1 MTNTNHGMEWYTDSC
16 IKTARSVMN
25 LPDEYDLTHH
35 DQDKQAFKDYEY
47 ERWAEEP
54 ERWSPCINLE
64 QLAAR
69 PDLEIDW
76 YCPDW
81 IPVGAKTIISAE
93 PKTGK
98 TILLFHILKAVTEGG
113 TFLGKSCPPTRVLYL
128 TEQTEQEFKK
138 QVCEVEGLLGNKNFF
153 VLLAEE
159 TPEAVKTWED
169 TLQFAERMLSITK
182 ARILVCDTFGGLAKL
197 PPGGEND
204 AATIQNQI
212 NKLNPLFKN
221 RYLSVILTHHNR
233 KKSQNPKDTES
244 NLSISSARGSSAF
257 VGGAGHLILMD
268 SINGTCKRNFS
279 FFGRYNH
286 GATRTLELVNGVY
299 QDATLPTG
307 RYSPEFS
314 SYMNTT
320 FGGKNG

>member
-1 MTNTNHGMEWYTDSC
+1 MISEIPSKTYFSKEVLDIARANTFVDHYSTS
-16 IKTARSVMN
+16 
-25 LPDEYDLTHH
+25 H
-35 DQDKQAFKDYEY
+35 DPSEQAFRDYEY
-47 ERWAEEP
+47 ERWAEQP

-69 PDLEIDW
+69 PDLEVDW

-81 IPVGAKTIISAE
+81 IPVGSKTILSAE

-98 TILLFHILKAVTEGG
+98 TILLFNILKAVTEGG
-113 TFLGKSCPPTRVLYL
+113 MFLGKQCPPTRVLFL

-138 QVCEVEGLLGNKNFF
+138 QVGEVKGLLGNKNFF

-159 TPEAVKTWED
+159 TPQEIKTWED
-169 TLQFAERMLSITK
+169 TLQFAEKMLLITK

-233 KKSQNPKDTES
+233 KKSENPKEAGT

-268 SINGTCKRNFS
+268 SVNGTCKREFNFY
-279 FFGRYNH
+279 GRYNH
-286 GATRTLELVNGVY
+286 GETRTLELINGEY
-299 QDATLPTG
+299 KDITPLPG
-307 RYSPEFS
+307 AYVP
-314 SYMNTT
+314 MT
-320 FGGKNG
+320 FGGRK